1 MKFAED
7 NKIQNNFIKNLL
19 SCDLC
24 WGFWVYGWVSFI
36 MGEVLFRDYYYLP
49 IFSEVVTG
57 GISSFIVH
65 VFVLGWKSKFEV
77 LVIE

>member
-7 NKIQNNFIKNLL
+7 NKIQNSFIKKLL

-24 WGFWVYGWVSFI
+24 WGFWVYGLVSFI
-36 MGEVLFRDYYYLP
+36 MGEVLFRDYYYFP

-65 VFVLGWKSKFEV
+65 MFVSGWKNTFEV
-77 LVIE
+77 LIIE